1 MIRFF
6 YLIFKILFL
15 VHKICYNVIM
25 KRLKFSIID
34 CIILGILISSLTLDI
49 FWNFL
54 TSIFDVILLTNKLSN
69 PYSFT
74 KFLTENSTMLCK
86 IVWINK
92 ILFLIAGFIPSIIL
106 RFALNDTSIPNWLNW
121 ILCGLLYYLVLQ
133 IFSSPITWIIIGIA
147 VISYISYKL
156 IIYIKNKKAINE
168 KKV

>member
-1 MIRFF
+1 MIRFLF

-15 VHKICYNVIM
+15 LHRICYNITM
-25 KRLKFSIID
+25 KKLNFSILD
-34 CIILGILISSLTLDI
+34 WIILGIFISSLTLDI

-74 KFLTENSTMLCK
+74 KFLTENSIVLCK

-106 RFALNDTSIPNWLNW
+106 HFALNNTSIPSWLNW
-121 ILCGLLYYLVLQ
+121 ILSGLLYYLVLQ
-133 IFSSPITWIIIGIA
+133 IFSSLIIWIIIGIA
-147 VISYISYKL
+147 IISYVSYKL
-156 IIYIKNKKAINE
+156 IIYIKKRAINE
-168 KKV
+168 KKI

>member
-1 MIRFF
+1 
-6 YLIFKILFL
+6 
-15 VHKICYNVIM
+15 M
-25 KRLKFSIID
+25 KKLNFSVLD
-34 CIILGILISSLTLDI
+34 WIILGFFISSLTLDI

-74 KFLTENSTMLCK
+74 KFLAENSTVLCK

-92 ILFLIAGFIPSIIL
+92 ILFLIAGFIPSIVL

-133 IFSSPITWIIIGIA
+133 IFSSPITWIIIVIA
-147 VISYISYKL
+147 IISYISYKL
-156 IIYIKNKKAINE
+156 ITYIKIKKDINE